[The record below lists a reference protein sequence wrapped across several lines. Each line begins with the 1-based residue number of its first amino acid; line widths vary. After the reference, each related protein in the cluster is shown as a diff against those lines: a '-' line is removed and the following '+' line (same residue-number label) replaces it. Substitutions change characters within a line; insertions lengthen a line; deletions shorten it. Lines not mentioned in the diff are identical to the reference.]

1 MMAVAKLHAAI
12 RAALCLMEPKP
23 SSCFR
28 AYFIP
33 SYYDVFDLK
42 VMHSMWQGL
51 LLRLSS
57 EEYES
62 RRIDLTDRLFDE
74 TLPGR

>member
-1 MMAVAKLHAAI
+1 
-12 RAALCLMEPKP
+12 
-23 SSCFR
+23 
-28 AYFIP
+28 
-33 SYYDVFDLK
+33 
-42 VMHSMWQGL
+42 MWQGL

-74 TLPGR
+74 TLSGR